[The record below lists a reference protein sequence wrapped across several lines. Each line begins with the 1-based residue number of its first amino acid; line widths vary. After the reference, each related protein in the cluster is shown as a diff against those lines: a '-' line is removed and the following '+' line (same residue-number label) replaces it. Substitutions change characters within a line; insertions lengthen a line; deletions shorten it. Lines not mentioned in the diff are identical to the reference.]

1 MNLIQEWIAKRD
13 CDSVTIYPNGDIR
26 NGCTLTNPELLADTP
41 IQGHSTY
48 VERHRF
54 FLRMPLNV
62 ATSQFLHVLGPV
74 TFRKMSTTTPSTT
87 APSIYSHKMHNT
99 NRMSTSPPIPI
110 PTKMPITSKLFE
122 REDRHEYDLLS
133 QHY

>member
-26 NGCTLTNPELLADTP
+26 NGCTLTNPELVADTP
-41 IQGHSTY
+41 IEGHSTY

-54 FLRMPLNV
+54 FARMPLNV

-74 TFRKMSTTTPSTT
+74 TFRKMSTATTPSSTT
-87 APSIYSHKMHNT
+87 APSIYSDKMH

-110 PTKMPITSKLFE
+110 PNKIPVTSKLFE
-122 REDRHEYDLLS
+122 REDRLEYDLFMS
-133 QHY
+133 HH

>member
-1 MNLIQEWIAKRD
+1 MNLTEEWIAKRD

-26 NGCTLTNPELLADTP
+26 KGCTLTNPELLADTP
-41 IQGHSTY
+41 IEGHSTY

-54 FLRMPLNV
+54 FSKMPLNV

-74 TFRKMSTTTPSTT
+74 TFRKMSTPSTT
-87 APSIYSHKMHNT
+87 APSIYSHNMHNT

-110 PTKMPITSKLFE
+110 PTKIPITSKLFE
-122 REDRHEYDLLS
+122 RDDRHEYELS
-133 QHY
+133 IDV